1 MDKIVYYSIED
12 MLSRSRNLSLSIRIT
27 TQGFPVNET
36 VEYQNN
42 NEWSE
47 YINTINKENTNEKS
61 INFKSRVESLLD
73 DDNIRVIMDIM
84 KNYDEYYSDEYKLK
98 IIVNSLEIN

>member
-12 MLSRSRNLSLSIRIT
+12 KLSQNENIVLSIRIT

-36 VEYQNN
+36 LEYQNN
-42 NEWSE
+42 SEWSE
-47 YINTINKENTNEKS
+47 DIHVIYEETTNEQL
-61 INFKSRVESLLD
+61 INFKSRVQSLLD
-73 DDNIRVIMDIM
+73 DDNMRVIMDIM
-84 KNYDEYYSDEYKLK
+84 KNDDEYYSNEYKLK